1 MERIKQKY
9 PETRDEMSIDR
20 ERGFLKDLYDAYE
33 TVGRCINARRN

>member
-1 MERIKQKY
+1 MEWNELNKKY

-33 TVGRCINARRN
+33 TVGFVNKF